1 MNGHHRY
8 ITNPQPYELMAR
20 TKIYIKKYANGN
32 RIEEITIP
40 AMAKGFPFVPILF
53 VFFRPTIENIRPSTG
68 PAAVMKTMAK
78 INMLYTAIKA
88 ELS

>member
-1 MNGHHRY
+1 
-8 ITNPQPYELMAR
+8 
-20 TKIYIKKYANGN
+20 
-32 RIEEITIP
+32 
-40 AMAKGFPFVPILF
+40 MAKGFPFVPVLF
-53 VFFRPTIENIRPSTG
+53 VFFRPTIENIRPSIG

>member
-1 MNGHHRY
+1 
-8 ITNPQPYELMAR
+8 
-20 TKIYIKKYANGN
+20 
-32 RIEEITIP
+32 
-40 AMAKGFPFVPILF
+40 MAKGFPFVPVLF
-53 VFFRPTIENIRPSTG
+53 VFLRPTIENIRPSIG